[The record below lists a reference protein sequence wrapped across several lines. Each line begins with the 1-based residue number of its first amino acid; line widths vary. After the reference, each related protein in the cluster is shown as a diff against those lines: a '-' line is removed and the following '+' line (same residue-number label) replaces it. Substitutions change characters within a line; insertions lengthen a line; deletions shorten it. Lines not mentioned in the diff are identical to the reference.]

1 MADSQRSDV
10 FVLESESQL
19 FNSIISQELNER
31 DSDDEQSSL
40 QSQQMM
46 QGDQTMNTSASSE
59 AQDVN
64 SIDVLEV
71 IVNEVQAHPILW
83 SRQNPD
89 YKRGASEVKVEEF
102 IRWFQEMPRQ
112 EERFRK
118 NGSGYSKQP
127 TCRFYNQLLFLR
139 DSISNRTTQS
149 NVQVRS
155 ISLAIPSPSEKA
167 LPEPST
173 HAESN
178 PGNKASQQNQQHAVP
193 PTAQPPAKQKF
204 QFPQATVIP
213 KKKKKVVLDP
223 VEEYL
228 IKSIEK
234 NEEENKLVPAKKED
248 ADEQFCQSITHTL
261 RRLGEQSVK
270 KNQLAKIKIQ
280 QLLFDIE
287 FDD

>member
-19 FNSIISQELNER
+19 FNSIISQELNEH

-46 QGDQTMNTSASSE
+46 
-59 AQDVN
+59 QDVN

-89 YKRGASEVKVEEF
+89 YKRSDKKQIVWSAIAQKVGLEVEKVKLKWKNLSDGF
-102 IRWFQEMPRQ
+102 KKCLD
-112 EERFRK
+112 RK
-118 NGSGYSKQP
+118 RDLEKSGSGYSKQP
-127 TCRFYNQLLFLR
+127 TYLSFLQPVAVSTRFYQQC
-139 DSISNRTTQS
+139 S
-149 NVQVRS
+149 V
-155 ISLAIPSPSEKA
+155 

-173 HAESN
+173 HVESN
-178 PGNKASQQNQQHAVP
+178 PGNKASQQNQQQAVP

>member
-1 MADSQRSDV
+1 VEQVKLKWKNLSDG
-10 FVLESESQL
+10 FKKCLDRKRDLEKS
-19 FNSIISQELNER
+19 
-31 DSDDEQSSL
+31 
-40 QSQQMM
+40 
-46 QGDQTMNTSASSE
+46 
-59 AQDVN
+59 
-64 SIDVLEV
+64 
-71 IVNEVQAHPILW
+71 
-83 SRQNPD
+83 
-89 YKRGASEVKVEEF
+89 
-102 IRWFQEMPRQ
+102 
-112 EERFRK
+112 
-118 NGSGYSKQP
+118 GSGYSKQP

-155 ISLAIPSPSEKA
+155 ISPATPSPSEKA

-173 HAESN
+173 HVESN
-178 PGNKASQQNQQHAVP
+178 PGNKAQQNQQQAVP
-193 PTAQPPAKQKF
+193 PTAQPPAKQKL
-204 QFPQATVIP
+204 QFPQANVIP

-248 ADEQFCQSITHTL
+248 ADEQFCKSITHTL